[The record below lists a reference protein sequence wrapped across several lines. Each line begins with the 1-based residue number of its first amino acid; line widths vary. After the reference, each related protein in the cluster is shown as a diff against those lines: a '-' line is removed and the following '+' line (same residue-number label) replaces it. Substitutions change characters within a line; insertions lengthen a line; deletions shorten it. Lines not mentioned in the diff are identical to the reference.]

1 MKKNFKFNAAF
12 KLVLMAGMV
21 STLAACGGD
30 DPPPPIAVTP
40 PPVVG
45 VPPPPPVISY
55 AITISG
61 TAATGA
67 AIANATV
74 SAACMSGVATAT
86 TATDGAFTVKV
97 PAPAEGPCVL
107 SVNNEDVVLRSIAT
121 GDGAKANITPLTE
134 MLVSHIAVATGAGST
149 ATPAQLS
156 KNANVK
162 TTVNNA
168 TMMLATANRVSAIVG
183 NAAGV
188 SVPNDF
194 LSATLIPKS
203 ATNPGNALDA
213 VLEMMKAKNVV
224 NAKGKASAAIEEVLR
239 KDAAS
244 NGTTGG
250 TGGSGG

>member
-1 MKKNFKFNAAF
+1 MKKNFEFSAAF
-12 KLVLMAGMV
+12 KLVLMAGMA
-21 STLAACGGD
+21 STLAACGGGSD
-30 DPPPPIAVTP
+30 APPPVAVTP
-40 PPVVG
+40 PPVIT
-45 VPPPPPVISY
+45 VPPPPPVSY
-55 AITISG
+55 AITMSG
-61 TAATGA
+61 VAATGA

-74 SAACMSGVATAT
+74 SAVCQSGGATAT
-86 TATDGAFTVKV
+86 TAADGAFTVKV

-107 SVNNEDVVLRSIAT
+107 SVTNDDVVLRSIAT

-134 MLVSHIAVATGAGST
+134 MLVSHIAVTSGAGAA
-149 ATPAQLS
+149 ATPAQLA

-162 TTVNNA
+162 ITVTNA
-168 TMMLATANRVSAIVG
+168 TMMLATANRVAAIVG

-213 VLEMMKAKNVV
+213 VLEAMKAKNVV

-244 NGTTGG
+244 NTTTGG
-250 TGGSGG
+250 TGGSG